1 LCLFIILMEQQIRIW
16 QAISWKTISDRSKD
30 LAIALVIATI
40 GLAGSYIIL
49 GRSIRSEVADNSV
62 AESPSLQNKNA
73 FSSDSR
79 LPLALKT
86 SHEDLL
92 VIQGSFFAN
101 QILTVSYTDYKP
113 GHQYM
118 IDFGNGLRQLCRNN
132 VSYVNYQEPGNYYII
147 FYEML
152 DSRWQIVSSQSIT
165 IKS

>member
-1 LCLFIILMEQQIRIW
+1 MWLFNIVMEQQIRIW

-40 GLAGSYIIL
+40 GLTGSYIIL
-49 GRSIRSEVADNSV
+49 GRSIRSEVVDNSV
-62 AESPSLQNKNA
+62 AELPSLENKNA
-73 FSSDSR
+73 FGSDTR

-92 VIQGSFFAN
+92 VVQGSFFAN
-101 QILTVSYTDYKP
+101 QILTVSFTDFKP

-118 IDFGNGLRQLCRNN
+118 IDFGNGIRQVCRNN
-132 VSYVNYQEPGNYYII
+132 ISYVKYQEPGNYYII